1 MPKTTE
7 APALA
12 LARLPPPPVAVLR
25 ANSNLMLDPW
35 PYPLRA
41 TTDQGT
47 LRRLLSI
54 RYQPYSTARS
64 SYPGRVVR
72 EAGGF
77 QVTASDLPIPGV
89 PPPLASSPT
98 DDSSISVTAP
108 LSPHPIPT
116 HTPLP
121 STNLLEQDSTSRT
134 SLVSEP
140 LSRMEDPTLS
150 ASTSR
155 DSADNSLAGFFKVR
169 LPRPPG
175 RMAKNQLFKELTWD
189 KATADKFD
197 EFVEDMAKTKLQVG
211 ECYENQ
217 SDKSLAVV
225 VQLVRSEFPQLD
237 NYDGDWPLH
246 VLLMTKCKKSA
257 ARQKNKHNNSIV
269 SFVESAGAISARSN
283 PI

>member
-77 QVTASDLPIPGV
+77 QANVASDLPIPGL
-89 PPPLASSPT
+89 PNIPTPASSIG
-98 DDSSISVTAP
+98 DDLSISVP
-108 LSPHPIPT
+108 RRHLLIPSRC
-116 HTPLP
+116 TPLFHPRRILPQALP
-121 STNLLEQDSTSRT
+121 SIGA
-134 SLVSEP
+134 

-155 DSADNSLAGFFKVR
+155 DSAENSLAGFFKVR

-257 ARQKNKHNNSIV
+257 ARQKNKHNKSIV
-269 SFVESAGAISARSN
+269 SFVESAGAISAKSN